1 VIKALKEAGVELGL
15 SEENALE
22 LAAET
27 VKGSGKLALESEKS
41 LEELIDIVSSPK
53 GTTIEGMKV
62 LEDEEV
68 QKALKKAVNSATE
81 RAEELSE

>member
-1 VIKALKEAGVELGL
+1 MIKALKEAGVELGL